1 MAGKRRNYDQTKRR
15 RKVTKRKGYMES
27 ARDRGGAK
35 RKAIEIGPATVD
47 RIVRGRYEWRD
58 GAGGLRKRKRGEDE
72 DSGTQT
78 RQRPHD
84 PG

>member
-1 MAGKRRNYDQTKRR
+1 MSSFVVYKKRR
-15 RKVTKRKGYMES
+15 GYMES

-35 RKAIEIGPATVD
+35 RKAMEIGPATVE
-47 RIVRGRYEWRD
+47 RIACGRYEWRD
-58 GAGGLRKRKRGEDE
+58 GSYRAQKRGQDQDE
-72 DSGTQT
+72 TRDRT

>member
-1 MAGKRRNYDQTKRR
+1 MARAL
-15 RKVTKRKGYMES
+15 KVRHKGWEKTKRKAYMES
-27 ARDRGGAK
+27 TRDRGGPK

-58 GAGGLRKRKRGEDE
+58 GVGGLRKRKRDQDE
-72 DSGTQT
+72 DGGTQT
-78 RQRPHD
+78 RPRPHD